1 MIQAKKGSKENEKL
15 EVLPQEITTFID
27 ETNLRSLEQ
36 WDALFF
42 LLEMLF
48 FLTSHYLEE
57 LAIAAKHTGDVIVCS
72 LQGSVK
78 VNLTDGLSITVTWS
92 S

>member
-1 MIQAKKGSKENEKL
+1 MHYFSCLKCY
-15 EVLPQEITTFID
+15 
-27 ETNLRSLEQ
+27 
-36 WDALFF
+36 
-42 LLEMLF
+42 F

-57 LAIAAKHTGDVIVCS
+57 LAIAAKHTGDIIVCS
-72 LQGSVK
+72 LLGSVK

>member
-1 MIQAKKGSKENEKL
+1 MHYFSCLKCY
-15 EVLPQEITTFID
+15 
-27 ETNLRSLEQ
+27 
-36 WDALFF
+36 
-42 LLEMLF
+42 F

-57 LAIAAKHTGDVIVCS
+57 LAIAAKHTGDIIVCS